1 MAKYAVSCD
10 LLPSGD
16 NYDQLLDE
24 LKVLNAVRV
33 TETTWIL
40 NSNLTVEQVGRRI
53 VPHVARAFV
62 GELAGLASWLNPLS
76 EDEKI
81 KAMLR

>member
-1 MAKYAVSCD
+1 MSKYVVACD
-10 LLPSGD
+10 LLTSGE
-16 NYDQLLDE
+16 NFDQLLDQ
-24 LKVLNAVRV
+24 LKVLGAVRV

-53 VPHVARAFV
+53 VPHVVRAFV

-76 EDEKI
+76 EDEEI